1 MQSASTTLSQGGGSV
16 DARAANSYDFVRF
29 CAASAVLFS
38 HHFDLSG
45 LPEPQ
50 VPGFG
55 EDFGEVAVEVFFCL
69 SGFLICRSL
78 QKSPAWSQFIAARV
92 LRIYPTLALALI
104 ASSAA
109 TFIWYRNYPNL
120 GPHAA
125 YVGDNLLLFVNGIT
139 QTIDRKSVV

>member
-1 MQSASTTLSQGGGSV
+1 MFAAGDRDGSN
-16 DARAANSYDFVRF
+16 ARAANSYDFVRF

-45 LPEPQ
+45 FPEPQ

-78 QKSPAWSQFIAARV
+78 QKSTGWTRFAARN
-92 LRIYPTLALALI
+92 R
-104 ASSAA
+104 ASSSSAEK
-109 TFIWYRNYPNL
+109 RSP
-120 GPHAA
+120 
-125 YVGDNLLLFVNGIT
+125 
-139 QTIDRKSVV
+139 KSSPRSGRIEVK

>member
-1 MQSASTTLSQGGGSV
+1 MQYASATIAPSSDASV
-16 DARAANSYDFVRF
+16 DSRAANSYDFVRF

-78 QKSPAWSQFIAARV
+78 QKSAGFARFAAARFMQ
-92 LRIYPTLALALI
+92 RLAQ
-104 ASSAA
+104 
-109 TFIWYRNYPNL
+109 RMQG
-120 GPHAA
+120 GPIRPHPAR
-125 YVGDNLLLFVNGIT
+125 
-139 QTIDRKSVV
+139 DRQ